1 MDCVKIFDFF
11 GYTPQFL
18 IQNETNYRSRTG
30 GLISL
35 FFILISIF
43 YTLFQFYNFFSKI
56 DVLQSSRNVIQP
68 SNMYTLT
75 TKDLYFG
82 VGLIDRHGKEYNI
95 SLFPYMNFELDY
107 LYTDKDTMNETRLN
121 LKMGPCD
128 ISKFLLFEN
137 YDNLTLIEKEKLNK
151 KIPYYLCPQG
161 DFNFKMSSFNIIE
174 GDIYIQ
180 VSISIT
186 NTSVLADAD
195 LDLGKKLIK
204 TNFIYRN
211 MFINIENRRNP
222 YSTFIENYFN
232 SIDYKTEITQVIYL
246 DPLEMA
252 DDNDLIRKGEFNG
265 IISPYSNQPNQ
276 TIFLPSPGY
285 NYISMIKNRSDIMIS
300 NDNKPLLSL
309 CNIKMILSPVKTIT
323 MRSYTKFTDFFAG
336 LTSIMSTVLMA
347 IAIFMVHFNSVEG
360 FNEMVESFY
369 SHDSIKNISFFN
381 RDLKECI
388 QKYKLELSLKVNF
401 NI

>member
-1 MDCVKIFDFF
+1 
-11 GYTPQFL
+11 
-18 IQNETNYRSRTG
+18 
-30 GLISL
+30 
-35 FFILISIF
+35 
-43 YTLFQFYNFFSKI
+43 
-56 DVLQSSRNVIQP
+56 
-68 SNMYTLT
+68 
-75 TKDLYFG
+75 
-82 VGLIDRHGKEYNI
+82 
-95 SLFPYMNFELDY
+95 MNFELDY

-128 ISKFLLFEN
+128 ISKFLPFED
-137 YDNLTLIEKEKLNK
+137 YESLTVSKKEKLNK

-161 DFNFKMSSFNIIE
+161 DYNFKMSSFNIME

-186 NTSVLADAD
+186 NTSVLADAR
-195 LDLGKKLIK
+195 LNLLKKLIR

-211 MFINIENRRNP
+211 MFIDIENRRNP
-222 YSTFIENYFN
+222 YFSFIENHFN
-232 SIDYKTEITQVIYL
+232 SIDFETETTQMIFL
-246 DPLEMA
+246 NPLEMA
-252 DDNDLIRKGEFNG
+252 NDNDLLRKGEFDSVQ
-265 IISPYSNQPNQ
+265 SPYSNQPNQ

-347 IAIFMVHFNSVEG
+347 ITIFMVHLNSVEG

-388 QKYKLELSLKVNF
+388 YSF
-401 NI
+401 NTKINIQVI